1 VLQVSRLRVD
11 DLGESEICGGGVEGV
26 LKPAGKASWNVRKA
40 SGRVR

>member
-11 DLGESEICGGGVEGV
+11 ELGESQICGGGVEGV
-26 LKPAGKASWNVRKA
+26 LKPAGKASWDVREA